1 MERGTVENRI
11 GRTLALIVATLLLL
25 TACLSFLYIGLE
37 AGHHCE
43 DEDCSVCCCI
53 RMCEGL
59 IRKIGSGISTVS
71 ATALFI
77 LITII
82 AKSVM
87 ISNNPVETLVS
98 RKIRLND

>member
-1 MERGTVENRI
+1 MERGEVENRI
-11 GRTLALIVATLLLL
+11 GRTPAMILALMLLL

-53 RMCEGL
+53 RICEGL
-59 IRKIGSGISTVS
+59 IRKIGSGISTVFV
-71 ATALFI
+71 TALFI
-77 LITII
+77 LIITI
-82 AKSVM
+82 AKSAV